1 MSSSAREKLYPPYIK
16 KLYKEKRGSSQGGS
30 NFKKCLEEWAKTS
43 EVDEYIEKQKT
54 PQREI
59 VQRLRSIILKTFLDI
74 KEEVKMGV
82 PWYEGKFYLVALR
95 DHVNL
100 GFSVKGL
107 SAQEMA
113 LFEGK
118 GQMMRH
124 VKFYSLGDVD
134 EARVVKLL
142 KLVAEKGAGC

>member
-1 MSSSAREKLYPPYIK
+1 V
-16 KLYKEKRGSSQGGS
+16 
-30 NFKKCLEEWAKTS
+30 KTS
-43 EVDEYIEKQKT
+43 TEVEKYMENQKS

-59 VQRLRSIILKTFLDI
+59 VQRLRDTILKTLPDI
-74 KEEVKMGV
+74 KEEFKMGV
-82 PWYEGKFYLVALR
+82 PWYERKFYIVALR

-107 SAQEMA
+107 SEQEKA

-118 GQMMRH
+118 GKMMRH
-124 VKFYSLGDVD
+124 VKFYSLEDVD

-142 KLVAEKGAGC
+142 RLVAEKGVGC

>member
-1 MSSSAREKLYPPYIK
+1 MKGKEEARKGEATFRNIW
-16 KLYKEKRGSSQGGS
+16 RSGR
-30 NFKKCLEEWAKTS
+30 KTS
-43 EVDEYIEKQKT
+43 EVDEYIERQKT

-59 VQRLRSIILKTFLDI
+59 VQRLRSIILKTFHGI

-82 PWYEGKFYLVALR
+82 PWYEGKFYVVALR

-107 SAQEMA
+107 SEQEIA

-118 GQMMRH
+118 GQLMRH
-124 VKFYSLGDVD
+124 MKFYSLMDVD
-134 EARVVKLL
+134 EARVVMLL
-142 KLVAEKGAGC
+142 KLVAEKSVGC

>member
-1 MSSSAREKLYPPYIK
+1 MGQLKFIFECTLSNLNIYP
-16 KLYKEKRGSSQGGS
+16 L
-30 NFKKCLEEWAKTS
+30 KTYYCPHGRVNTLKGHI
-43 EVDEYIEKQKT
+43 EIENYIEKQKS
-54 PQREI
+54 PQKEI
-59 VQRLRSIILKTFLDI
+59 VQRLRGIILKTLPSI
-74 KEEVKMGV
+74 KEELKMGV
-82 PWYEGKFYLVALR
+82 PWYEDKYYIVALE

-107 SAQEMA
+107 SEQEMA

-118 GQMMRH
+118 GSMMRH
-124 VKFYSLGDVD
+124 VKFYSLEDVD

>member
-1 MSSSAREKLYPPYIK
+1 MSTEVEKYV
-16 KLYKEKRGSSQGGS
+16 E
-30 NFKKCLEEWAKTS
+30 N
-43 EVDEYIEKQKT
+43 QKS

-59 VQRLRSIILKTFLDI
+59 VQRLRDMILKTFPDI
-74 KEEVKMGV
+74 KEEFKMCV
-82 PWYEGKFYLVALR
+82 PWYEGKFYVVALR

-107 SAQEMA
+107 SEQEIA

-118 GQMMRH
+118 GKVMRH
-124 VKFYSLGDVD
+124 LKFYSLEDVD

-142 KLVAEKGAGC
+142 RLLAEKGGGC